1 MGMKVLGKKR
11 YTRLKK
17 KKKKKGTS
25 ELAGGCFDE

>member
-17 KKKKKGTS
+17 KKKKGTS